1 MKRITVTL
9 KQNASRADMQSI
21 IDSKLIND
29 VHVMDQF
36 NVLFGN
42 IESEDVKDQI
52 RKFASVEAIEDEVQY
67 KIC

>member
-21 IDSKLIND
+21 IDSKLIDD
-29 VHVMDQF
+29 VHVIDQF

-52 RKFASVEAIEDEVQY
+52 RKFTSVEAIEDEVQY